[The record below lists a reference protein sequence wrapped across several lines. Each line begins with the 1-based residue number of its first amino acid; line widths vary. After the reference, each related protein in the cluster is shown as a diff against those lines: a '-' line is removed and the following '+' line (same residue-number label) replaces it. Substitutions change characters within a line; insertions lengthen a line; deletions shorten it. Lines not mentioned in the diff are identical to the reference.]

1 MLGYS
6 WFIPSWVAEDRVARL
21 KHLNVLLDI
30 THNENISCVAAFIS
44 DAVPRSTNPDQ
55 IAVGNG
61 GGDSVGGTAGWSQA
75 AARSQPCQTWQ
86 VEWLHLHGLSRK
98 LREENNGEPQ
108 EISKHTWLC

>member
-30 THNENISCVAAFIS
+30 THNENISRVAAFIS

-55 IAVGNG
+55 IALGNG
-61 GGDSVGGTAGWSQA
+61 GGDSVGGTAGWESGSCPHPALPDLAGGVATSAWAEQETV
-75 AARSQPCQTWQ
+75 R
-86 VEWLHLHGLSRK
+86 RK
-98 LREENNGEPQ
+98 
-108 EISKHTWLC
+108 